1 MSNTTPSRFDFD
13 SWVAVYSLPPE
24 VRLLFVFTFYFACT
38 LCQLQEGLKI
48 QISLAP
54 RRTGSHGARSLSN
67 RGKQF
72 PSPMAFATS
81 FMCAVFNPPQ
91 TD

>member
-1 MSNTTPSRFDFD
+1 MATIGNHAFMVTMNGGYSSSSRFILHAHCV
-13 SWVAVYSLPPE
+13 SSK
-24 VRLLFVFTFYFACT
+24 R
-38 LCQLQEGLKI
+38 GLKI

-91 TD
+91 TP